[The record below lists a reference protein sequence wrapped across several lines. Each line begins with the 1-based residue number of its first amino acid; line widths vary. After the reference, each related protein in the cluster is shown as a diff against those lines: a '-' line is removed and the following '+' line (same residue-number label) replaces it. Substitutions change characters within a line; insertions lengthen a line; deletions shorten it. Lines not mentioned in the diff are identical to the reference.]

1 MSRTIVIDTVD
12 HGPVELDEPGW
23 CVGHGAELG
32 NLTFRD
38 DITHNSVRVKA
49 GATTE
54 AHGWLPMMAAR
65 ISWAP
70 FRELVPVVSVVLDVE
85 HDFPAEDASHV
96 MQGLADC
103 IKRLDQVATEAL
115 RLRGEVS

>member
-1 MSRTIVIDTVD
+1 MNRTIIIPTVD
-12 HGPVELDEPGW
+12 HGAVELDEPAW
-23 CVGHGAELG
+23 CIGHGTELG
-32 NLTFRD
+32 NLVFRD

-54 AHGWLPMMAAR
+54 VYGWLPMMHCR

-70 FRELVPVVSVVLDVE
+70 FAELVPVVSVVLDAVG
-85 HDFPAEDASHV
+85 DFPAEDVPHV

-103 IKRLDQVATEAL
+103 IKRLDQVATEAI
-115 RLRGEVS
+115 RLRGEIT

>member
-12 HGPVELDEPGW
+12 HGPVEFDEMPW
-23 CVGHGAELG
+23 CVGHGSELG
-32 NLTFRD
+32 NLVYRD

-49 GATTE
+49 GADTDR
-54 AHGWLPMMAAR
+54 HGWLPMMHAR

-85 HDFPAEDASHV
+85 GDFPAEDVPHV
-96 MQGLADC
+96 IQGLADT
-103 IKRLDQVATEAL
+103 IKRLDMLATEAI
-115 RLRGEVS
+115 RLRGEIT

>member
-12 HGPVELDEPGW
+12 HGPVEFDEPSW
-23 CVGHGAELG
+23 CVGHGTELG
-32 NLTFRD
+32 NIVFRD
-38 DITHNSVRVKA
+38 EITHNSVRVKA

-54 AHGWLPMMAAR
+54 MYGRLPMMHCR

-70 FRELVPVVSVVLDVE
+70 FTELVPVVTVVLDVE
-85 HDFPAEDASHV
+85 GDFPAEDVSHV

-103 IKRLDQVATEAL
+103 IRRLDQVATEAI
-115 RLRGEVS
+115 RLRGEIT